1 MSILNSPGGRS
12 AVRVGPYAIGSLGVV
27 VDRIRDADVD
37 GFPVVWTHQALGL
50 DPFVAMAVAARE
62 APRIEIGTALV
73 PAVLRHPQA
82 LAAEA
87 LTAQAALAGRLVLGV
102 GMSHP
107 HVVEGRLGL
116 SYERPAEFMREYLE
130 ALLPLLRGET
140 ADVRGNRL
148 TMPGGLAIGD
158 VLAPPVL
165 IGALAPHMLR
175 LAGRLA
181 DGTITAATG
190 PRGLAEHVV
199 PTITKAAADA
209 GKPPPRI
216 VSAVVACITDDP
228 DAARTRIAATSK
240 PYATMPAFNAML
252 EREGV
257 KSQVDIGLIGDEAT
271 ARAQAQGFIDAGATE
286 LIVRE
291 APGNPDEAVRT
302 RTFLRSLLEG

>member
-1 MSILNSPGGRS
+1 
-12 AVRVGPYAIGSLGVV
+12 VGPYAIGALDVV
-27 VDRIRDADVD
+27 VDRIRRADAD
-37 GFPVVWTHQALGL
+37 GFPIVWTHQATGL

-62 APRIEIGTALV
+62 APRIRIGTALV

-87 LTAQAALAGRLVLGV
+87 LTAQAALAGRLTLGV

-130 ALLPLLRGET
+130 ALLPLLHGEKAEVRGE
-140 ADVRGNRL
+140 RL
-148 TMPGGLAIGD
+148 TMIGGLDVGD
-158 VLAPPVL
+158 VEPPPVL

-181 DGTITAATG
+181 DGTITGATG

-199 PTITKAAADA
+199 PIITKAAADA
-209 GKPPPRI
+209 GRVPPRI
-216 VSAVVACITDDP
+216 VAAVVACITDDA
-228 DAARTRIAATSK
+228 DAARRRIAATSK
-240 PYATMPAFNAML
+240 PYATMPSFKAML

-257 KSQVDIGLIGDEAT
+257 SSQVDIGLVGDEAI
-271 ARAQAQGFIDAGATE
+271 ARAQAQRFIDAGATE
-286 LIVRE
+286 LAVRE
-291 APGNPDEAVRT
+291 SAGTPEEAERT
-302 RTFLRSLLEG
+302 RAFLKSLLDD

>member
-1 MSILNSPGGRS
+1 
-12 AVRVGPYAIGSLGVV
+12 VRVGPYAIGPLDVV
-27 VDRIRDADVD
+27 VDGIRRADAD
-37 GFPVVWTHQALGL
+37 GFPIVWTHQAFGP

-87 LTAQAALAGRLVLGV
+87 LTAQAAIAGRLILGI

-130 ALLPLLRGET
+130 ALRPLLRGEP
-140 ADVRGNRL
+140 ANVRGQRL
-148 TMPGGLAIGD
+148 TMIGSLDLGD
-158 VLAPPVL
+158 VKPPPVL
-165 IGALAPHMLR
+165 IGALAPRMLS

-190 PRGLAEHVV
+190 PRGLADYVV
-199 PTITKAAADA
+199 PSITKAADDA
-209 GKPPPRI
+209 GRPPPRI
-216 VSAVVACITDDP
+216 VATVVACITDDP
-228 DAARTRIAATSK
+228 DAAWRRIAATSK
-240 PYATMPAFNAML
+240 PYATFPAFRAML

-257 KSQVDIGLIGDEAT
+257 SSQVDIGIVGDETT
-271 ARAQAQGFIDAGATE
+271 ARAKARRFIDAGATE
-286 LIVRE
+286 LAIRE
-291 APGNPDEAVRT
+291 STGTPEEAERT
-302 RTFLRSLLEG
+302 RAFLRSLLYD

>member
-1 MSILNSPGGRS
+1 M
-12 AVRVGPYAIGSLGVV
+12 RVGPYAIGSLDVV

-130 ALLPLLRGET
+130 ALLPLLRCET
-140 ADVRGNRL
+140 AEVRGNRL
-148 TMPGGLAIGD
+148 TMRGGLDIGD
-158 VLAPPVL
+158 VPAPPVL

-216 VSAVVACITDDP
+216 ISAVVACITDDP

-302 RTFLRSLLEG
+302 RTFLRSLLDN

>member
-1 MSILNSPGGRS
+1 
-12 AVRVGPYAIGSLGVV
+12 VRVGPYAIGSLDVV
-27 VDRIRDADVD
+27 VDRIRRADVD
-37 GFPVVWTHQALGL
+37 GFPIVWTHQALGL

-62 APRIEIGTALV
+62 APRIEIGTALI

-87 LTAQAALAGRLVLGV
+87 LTAQAALGGRLTLGV

-116 SYERPAEFMREYLE
+116 SYARPAEFMREYLE
-130 ALLPLLRGET
+130 ALLPLLRGEP

-148 TMPGGLAIGD
+148 TMIGGLDVGD
-158 VLAPPVL
+158 VTPPPVL
-165 IGALAPHMLR
+165 IGALAPHMLK

-199 PTITKAAADA
+199 PLITKAAADA

-216 VSAVVACITDDP
+216 VSAVVACITDDA
-228 DAARTRIAATSK
+228 DAARSRIAATSK
-240 PYATMPAFNAML
+240 PYATMPAFTAML

-257 KSQVDIGLIGDEAT
+257 ASQVDIGLIGDEAT
-271 ARAQAQGFIDAGATE
+271 ARAQAQRFIDAGATE
-286 LIVRE
+286 LAIRE
-291 APGNPDEAVRT
+291 APGTPEEAART
-302 RTFLRSLLEG
+302 RAFLRSLLDD

>member
-1 MSILNSPGGRS
+1 
-12 AVRVGPYAIGSLGVV
+12 VRVGPYAIGSLDVV

-50 DPFVAMAVAARE
+50 DPFVAMAVAARV

-130 ALLPLLRGET
+130 ALLPLLRGE
-140 ADVRGNRL
+140 AAEVRGNRL
-148 TMPGGLAIGD
+148 TMRGGLDIGD
-158 VLAPPVL
+158 VPAPPVL

-216 VSAVVACITDDP
+216 ISAVVACITDDP

-271 ARAQAQGFIDAGATE
+271 ARAQAQSFIDAGATE

>member
-1 MSILNSPGGRS
+1 MT
-12 AVRVGPYAIGSLGVV
+12 VRVGPYAIGSLDVV
-27 VDRIRDADVD
+27 VDRIRRAEED
-37 GFPVVWTHQALGL
+37 GFPIVWTHQAIAI
-50 DPFVAMAVAARE
+50 DPFVAMAVAARD
-62 APRIEIGTALV
+62 APRIEMGTALV

-87 LTAQAALAGRLVLGV
+87 LTAQAALAGRLTLGI

-116 SYERPAEFMREYLE
+116 SYARPAEFMREYLE
-130 ALLPLLRGET
+130 ALLPLLRGEP

-148 TMPGGLAIGD
+148 TMIGGLDIVD
-158 VLAPPVL
+158 VPEPPLL
-165 IGALAPHMLR
+165 IGALAPSMLK

-199 PTITKAAADA
+199 PTITKAAAGA
-209 GKPPPRI
+209 GKPSPRI
-216 VSAVVACITDDP
+216 ISAVVACITDDA
-228 DAARTRIAATSK
+228 DAARSRIAATSK
-240 PYATMPAFNAML
+240 PYATMPAFSAML

-257 KSQVDIGLIGDEAT
+257 SSQVDLGLIGDEAT
-271 ARAQAQGFIDAGATE
+271 ARAQAQRFIDAGATE

-291 APGNPDEAVRT
+291 APGTPDEAART
-302 RTFLRSLLEG
+302 RAFLKSLLDD